1 MPVDAAA
8 LRRRCAEEMDAAPRG
23 FGNAAWLR
31 DAFLTVPREH
41 FAPARVW
48 WPSPREDG
56 LHSLID
62 QAERPNAWLEAVYST
77 GAPLITQMDD
87 GRVQPT
93 GPAKGYFSSSI
104 SSSGVIIELLRHL
117 APRPGER
124 VLELGTGTGYTT
136 ALLAT
141 RTGPG
146 TAVSI
151 EVDPAIAA
159 QARRNLDGLG
169 LDPLVITGDGEQGH
183 QAAGPYDRIVAIAS
197 VRRIPRAWLE
207 QLRPG
212 GVLLAPLDSPFGC
225 DLLVRLTGAAA
236 QPPGGTSWRRSSSC
250 ASAARARPVP
260 TRSWDGPRPPAL
272 SAGRSFRSRQGFVAS
287 RSLTPPR
294 RDPPRGEPERRA
306 PPHNVQAPVRPRR

>member
-1 MPVDAAA
+1 MPITADT
-8 LRRRCAEEMDAAPRG
+8 LRRRSAEEMDAAARG
-23 FGNAAWLR
+23 FGDAAWLR

-41 FAPARVW
+41 FAPAQVW

-62 QAERPNAWLEAVYST
+62 RDERPKAWLKAVYST

-87 GRVQPT
+87 GLIPPAR
-93 GPAKGYFSSSI
+93 PAKGAFTSSI

-117 APRPGER
+117 APEPGER

-146 TAVSI
+146 TVVSI
-151 EVDPAIAA
+151 EVDSSIAEH
-159 QARRNLDGLG
+159 ARQNLHEIG
-169 LDPLVITGDGEQGH
+169 LDPLVVTGDGEQGH
-183 QAAGPYDRIVAIAS
+183 PAAGPFDRILATAS
-197 VRRIPRAWLE
+197 VREIPRAWLE

-225 DLLVRLTGAAA
+225 DLLVRLTGTG
-236 QPPGGTSWRRSSSC
+236 PGTAHGHFVEKVHFMRFRGQREPRLYADLGWPESVGGDRWQELRVEAGPHGQQILDPTPQRPT
-250 ASAARARPVP
+250 ARAESPLQQF
-260 TRSWDGPRPPAL
+260 S
-272 SAGRSFRSRQGFVAS
+272 
-287 RSLTPPR
+287 
-294 RDPPRGEPERRA
+294 DPP
-306 PPHNVQAPVRPRR
+306 V